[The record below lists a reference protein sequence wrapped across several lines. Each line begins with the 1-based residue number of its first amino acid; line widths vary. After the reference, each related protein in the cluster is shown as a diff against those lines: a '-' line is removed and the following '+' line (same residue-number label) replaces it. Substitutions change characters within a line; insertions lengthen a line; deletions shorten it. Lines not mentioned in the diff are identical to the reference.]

1 MNYHELSARLN
12 SSGWKQVSDL
22 SRTVDKTEENLQCSF
37 YPVLQA
43 HTPHQEAVNGILKVI
58 PWLEVKGS
66 WGQG

>member
-12 SSGWKQVSDL
+12 SAGWKQVSDL

-37 YPVLQA
+37 HPALQA

-58 PWLEVKGS
+58 P
-66 WGQG
+66 